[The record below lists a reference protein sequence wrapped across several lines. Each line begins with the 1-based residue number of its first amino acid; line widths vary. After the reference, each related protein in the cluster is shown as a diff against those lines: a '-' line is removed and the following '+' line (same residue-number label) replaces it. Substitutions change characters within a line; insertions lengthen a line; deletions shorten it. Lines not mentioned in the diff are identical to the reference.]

1 MAMQIEFKDDYK
13 EVSTY
18 NGIIND
24 KYEFTVDVYW
34 DSVDKKYIIKDI
46 DFITDTGVTFNK
58 RKAVKRIKILV
69 KGWYYIDD
77 E

>member
-24 KYEFTVDVYW
+24 KYEFTVDVFW
-34 DSVDKKYIIKDI
+34 DSIERKYFIKDI
-46 DFITDTGVTFNK
+46 EFITPTSVLSVR
-58 RKAVKRIKILV
+58 RKQ
-69 KGWYYIDD
+69 
-77 E
+77 